1 MLVLWIVDAS
11 TLKRAFLCGGKVYVR
26 VHNTMRREYLFF
38 WARTFDLIQFDMD
51 QLLVSLEV
59 LTAEG
64 QSRVQATR
72 FIY

>member
-1 MLVLWIVDAS
+1 
-11 TLKRAFLCGGKVYVR
+11 
-26 VHNTMRREYLFF
+26 LFF